1 LAHHLLASAFAGRSL
16 RMKTNLVIGLLG
28 VALLVLG
35 VSLVVVS

>member
-1 LAHHLLASAFAGRSL
+1 
-16 RMKTNLVIGLLG
+16 MKTNLVIGLLG